1 MRGLWNDLSGAFGH
15 AVSLR
20 HKTKMRRVSIS
31 DLARFQF
38 GMLVRRKIKSP
49 WCILINVAACS
60 V

>member
-20 HKTKMRRVSIS
+20 HKTKMRRASIS

-38 GMLVRRKIKSP
+38 GMLVRRKNKISLVYPYK
-49 WCILINVAACS
+49 CGCL
-60 V
+60 